1 MSGIGNM
8 KIAVLATE
16 GLEQV
21 ELTEPLKALRAAS
34 ADVAEIAPGQI
45 RAGNHRE
52 KGKMP
57 TVGHDLACVSASP
70 RIADRDSARPLREND
85 QADRRRP
92 DPESRLARPQ
102 PMPRRSMPRP
112 SMPPRS

>member
-34 ADVAEIAPGQI
+34 ADVAEIAAGQI

-52 KGKMP
+52 KGKR
-57 TVGHDLACVSASP
+57 C
-70 RIADRDSARPLREND
+70 
-85 QADRRRP
+85 
-92 DPESRLARPQ
+92 
-102 PMPRRSMPRP
+102 RRSVMISPASQRLRGSP
-112 SMPPRS
+112 VGILPDLSGKMIRLIDAGQIRKAA